1 MKLNL
6 ENDPRINLINAYGE
20 RTLTINKVV
29 HEGNLLLDANNVV
42 SGWAAAGFEGL
53 SETDFTAIVALRPE
67 VVLIGTGARLRFP
80 SPRLLRPLMEARI
93 GYEVMD
99 LPAACRTYNVLVS
112 EGRAVAAALLFD

>member
-29 HEGNLLLDANNVV
+29 HEGNLLLDASSVV
-42 SGWAAAGFEGL
+42 PGWAAAGFEGL
-53 SETDFTAIVALRPE
+53 SDTDFAAIVALRPE

>member
-29 HEGNLLLDANNVV
+29 HEGNLLLDASNVV

>member
-29 HEGNLLLDANNVV
+29 HEGNLLLDASNVV

-53 SETDFTAIVALRPE
+53 SETDFTAIVALPPE